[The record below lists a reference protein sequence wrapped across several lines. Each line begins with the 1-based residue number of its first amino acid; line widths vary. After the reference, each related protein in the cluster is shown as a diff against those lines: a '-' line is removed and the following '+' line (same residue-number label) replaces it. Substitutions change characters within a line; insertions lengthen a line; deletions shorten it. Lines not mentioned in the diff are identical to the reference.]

1 MPGSSGYP
9 ELIQIRSPQG
19 VRFHHPGAT
28 LGADAKAGQCSMGK
42 QQQRG
47 GAKQF
52 MQGPPSDSEE
62 EEEEVKG
69 KSRQVNAQS
78 RNAGEMPPNSSDE
91 EEEEEAPKKG
101 KAVTKQSGNAGMMPP
116 GSSDEESDDE
126 PKIGASGR
134 HTPGPARCAGGAD
147 AQGARAAGGAGAGG
161 AGPRDDR
168 QGHGPPRHH
177 QEATRG
183 PGGGAD

>member
-1 MPGSSGYP
+1 MRVRKGVGSRLEGARVRWAGKAGGSKPLPICQDTNARRGRWREGEAIRADRAESSSGYP
-9 ELIQIRSPQG
+9 ELIQICSYPQG
-19 VRFHHPGAT
+19 VRFHHPRAT
-28 LGADAKAGQCSMGK
+28 RLNAKAGQCSMGK

-126 PKIGASGR
+126 PKVRLARVGR
-134 HTPGPARCAGGAD
+134 
-147 AQGARAAGGAGAGG
+147 
-161 AGPRDDR
+161 
-168 QGHGPPRHH
+168 
-177 QEATRG
+177 
-183 PGGGAD
+183 